1 MGLRTLLPA
10 YWLSALALA
19 VPARAQESN
28 FDTVQVHSLRVADGI
43 HVLAGVGGNIG
54 VAIGDSGVILVDDQY
69 APLTPKILAEVKALT
84 PLPVRFVLNT
94 HWHGDHTGGN
104 ENMRGAGAVV
114 VAHENVRKRMST
126 EQFLEMFNEK
136 VPPSPR
142 SALPVVTF
150 TDAVSFH
157 FDGQEIHAFHVRPAH
172 TDGDVI
178 VHFRTA
184 NVVHTGDIFF
194 NGMYPYIDVASGGSV
209 DGMVAAADR
218 VLGMINSGTRVI
230 PGHGPVTDRAAL
242 QNYRDML
249 AGARSRVMR
258 HVAAGASLERVIAA
272 KPTAQFDSIWGKGF
286 FKPAQFVEML
296 YSDLSRRK
304 GAKRGGSGG
313 RS

>member
-1 MGLRTLLPA
+1 MMGLRTLLPA
-10 YWLSALALA
+10 YWLSALALT

-69 APLTPKILAEVKALT
+69 APLTPKILAAVKALT

-126 EQFLEMFNEK
+126 EQFLEMFNQK

-157 FDGQEIHAFHVRPAH
+157 F
-172 TDGDVI
+172 
-178 VHFRTA
+178 
-184 NVVHTGDIFF
+184 
-194 NGMYPYIDVASGGSV
+194 
-209 DGMVAAADR
+209 
-218 VLGMINSGTRVI
+218 
-230 PGHGPVTDRAAL
+230 
-242 QNYRDML
+242 
-249 AGARSRVMR
+249 
-258 HVAAGASLERVIAA
+258 
-272 KPTAQFDSIWGKGF
+272 
-286 FKPAQFVEML
+286 
-296 YSDLSRRK
+296 
-304 GAKRGGSGG
+304 
-313 RS
+313 